1 MTLAEYLVSKG
12 INPTQFAAEVGV
24 PASTITR
31 ILNGKRMPRLD
42 TIQKIVAETDG
53 DVTINDFV
61 TQIDP
66 EASAA

>member
-1 MTLAEYLVSKG
+1 MTLAEYLISKG
-12 INPTQFAAEVGV
+12 ISPTKFAAEVGV

-31 ILNGKRMPRLD
+31 ILNGERMPRLE
-42 TIQKIVAETDG
+42 TIQKIVAETHG
-53 DVTINDFV
+53 DVTINDFI